1 SGIKQAEQL
10 EGTEWFKT
18 DLETAKAAIKAV
30 KEGRNY
36 LNITAKESFI
46 EEPVI
51 TLRPEQEAA
60 VEQTQKVFKKKDRM
74 LWNAKMRFGKTLTSL
89 QLVKNEA

>member
-1 SGIKQAEQL
+1 MHNVLKRSGIKRADQL

-18 DLETAKAAIKAV
+18 DLETAKAIKAV

-60 VEQTQKVFKKKDRM
+60 VEQTQK
-74 LWNAKMRFGKTLTSL
+74 SL
-89 QLVKNEA
+89 RKR

>member
-1 SGIKQAEQL
+1 M

-30 KEGRNY
+30 KEGKNC
-36 LNITAKESFI
+36 LNMAIDESCVA
-46 EEPVI
+46 EPII

-60 VEQTQKVFKKKDRM
+60 VEQTPKSFQEKDRM
-74 LWNAKMRFGKTLTSL
+74 LWNAKMRFGKNVDSVTIS
-89 QLVKNEA
+89 